1 MLDLFISVFFGVGA
15 YYGWKQGLIMSIFQ
29 LVAVVIGFYVAFH
42 FSNQIALLFVSSN
55 DGVVVPLIAFILVL
69 VGVYFLVKM
78 SGRLFERSIRFAW
91 PSVLNNIFGAII
103 GALKWGF
110 FAGTLFL
117 IISPL
122 DSSNS
127 LLSKQSKEDSLFYNF
142 TGLPL

>member
-1 MLDLFISVFFGVGA
+1 
-15 YYGWKQGLIMSIFQ
+15 MSIFQ

-55 DGVVVPLIAFILVL
+55 DGVVVPLIAFVLVL
-69 VGVYFLVKM
+69 IGVYFLVKM

-122 DSSNS
+122 DSSNN
-127 LLSKQSKEDSLFYNF
+127 LISKQSKEDSLFYNF
-142 TGLPL
+142 TVGYTQTFMPGVKKTLVLGYDAVID

>member
-1 MLDLFISVFFGVGA
+1 
-15 YYGWKQGLIMSIFQ
+15 
-29 LVAVVIGFYVAFH
+29 
-42 FSNQIALLFVSSN
+42 
-55 DGVVVPLIAFILVL
+55 
-69 VGVYFLVKM
+69 M

-122 DSSNS
+122 DSSNN
-127 LLSKQSKEDSLFYNF
+127 LISKQSKEDSLFYNF
-142 TGLPL
+142 TVGYTQTFMPGVKKNLVLGYDAVID